1 VAEDLRP
8 TPAIGRR
15 RRASPPSLVNRLLGV
30 ATAAVLGV
38 DAYVHAHDASFY
50 DAVRTSVISEGTVFR
65 LEAVVAALV
74 AVALLIRPSRLVW
87 AAALIVTASAFGAV
101 VLYQYVDVGTLG
113 PLPNMYEPTWA
124 LPGKAA
130 SAWAEGVGILLAAAG
145 LLTSRPI
152 RARSAR
158 ARSTRG

>member
-1 VAEDLRP
+1 VANDLRA
-8 TPAIGRR
+8 TAAIGRR
-15 RRASPPSLVNRLLGV
+15 RRALPPSLVNRVLGV

-38 DAYVHAHDASFY
+38 DVYVHAHDASFY

-65 LEAVVAALV
+65 LEAAVAALL
-74 AVALLIRPSRLVW
+74 AVALLIRPSRLLW

-101 VLYQYVDVGTLG
+101 VLYQYVNVGTLG

-130 SAWAEGVGILLAAAG
+130 SAWAEGAGIFLAAAG
-145 LLTSRPI
+145 LITTRTT
-152 RARSAR
+152 RA
-158 ARSTRG
+158 